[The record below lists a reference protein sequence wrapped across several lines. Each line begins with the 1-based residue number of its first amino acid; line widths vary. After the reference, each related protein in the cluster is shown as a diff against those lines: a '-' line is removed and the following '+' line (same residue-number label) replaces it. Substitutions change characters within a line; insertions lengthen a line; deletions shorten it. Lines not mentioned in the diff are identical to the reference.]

1 MNIFYLDIILQ
12 MMTGNLH
19 VTKEMYKIKTIAT
32 EEEVNNP
39 SIEWN
44 DEYVMV
50 TDRWIVGPSPFFML
64 KVGRS
69 TDKKVTYV
77 RPIEKHCDGVFED
90 LFDFGC
96 ECYGF
101 TTDRVI
107 KFTE

>member
-1 MNIFYLDIILQ
+1 

-19 VTKEMYKIKTIAT
+19 VTKAMYKIKTIAT

-39 SIEWN
+39 SIEWK

-50 TDRWIVGPSPFFML
+50 TDRWIVGPSSFFML

-69 TDKKVTYV
+69 KDKKVTYV

-96 ECYGF
+96 ECSGF

>member
-1 MNIFYLDIILQ
+1 MLFDLHIIIQ
-12 MMTGNLH
+12 MVTGDLH
-19 VTKEMYKIKTIAT
+19 ITKAMYRIKTIAT

-39 SIEWN
+39 SIEWH
-44 DEYVMV
+44 DEDVLV
-50 TDRWIVGPSPFFML
+50 TDRWVVGPSPYFRL

-69 TDKKVTYV
+69 EDKKVTYV

-96 ECYGF
+96 ECSGF
-101 TTDRVI
+101 TTNRVI